1 MGMPGL
7 GKQGGEEKIVMTCF
21 LKIFDVYNSLSLS
34 LSLSLQSDLQWSGEM
49 HLDTEF
55 KCKYIYL
62 VLMKCSEIIVY
73 SCIIMS

>member
-1 MGMPGL
+1 MGMLGL
-7 GKQGGEEKIVMTCF
+7 GKQGGEEKIAMTCF
-21 LKIFDVYNSLSLS
+21 LKIFDVYN
-34 LSLSLQSDLQWSGEM
+34 SLSLQSDLQWSGEM

-55 KCKYIYL
+55 KCKHIYL